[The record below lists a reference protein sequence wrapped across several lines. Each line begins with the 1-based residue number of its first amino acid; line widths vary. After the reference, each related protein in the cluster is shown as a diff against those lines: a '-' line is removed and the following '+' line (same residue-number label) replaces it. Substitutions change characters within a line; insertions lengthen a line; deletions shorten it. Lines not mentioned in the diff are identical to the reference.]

1 MKSTHRQYLGKT
13 SGIILII
20 FHCGSYVL
28 YAWATAISLKGFWR
42 HFRSKRKCKWES
54 NIDWDTFFLQITMC
68 VFINNPSCLLYIVF
82 SFITYTDFPST
93 RKEQHFQF
101 SWMIVAAYISYL
113 RFITFKIHNLH
124 RFSPNID
131 GIATFQNRF

>member
-54 NIDWDTFFLQITMC
+54 NINWDTFFLQMTLY
-68 VFINNPSCLLYIVF
+68 VFINNLSCLLYIAF
-82 SFITYTDFPST
+82 SFITYTHFFPTS
-93 RKEQHFQF
+93 KEQHFKI
-101 SWMIVAAYISYL
+101 SWMILAAYISYL
-113 RFITFKIHNLH
+113 RFISFKFHNLH
-124 RFSPNID
+124 RFPP
-131 GIATFQNRF
+131 T